1 MAENKL
7 LLKEIYSTNKL
18 YESEN
23 QFQKQYNKI
32 KEDNKDNDE
41 NNYVFVLFKG
51 KTLKI
56 EKKPRNKK
64 KLNTALTHNQLSVSL
79 SSKNNIDNK
88 HIIDKEKKLT
98 MTDRKNVIIQYKNLL
113 KKLNFS
119 PSQKLYNILNNNK
132 NKNDRKKIGEEKKK
146 KNKEIKESI
155 YKKESLEKINKSNF
169 IKGRKLKQIYL
180 KEISNNIKEENKKSK
195 SIKTT
200 IEEYDKINIKTGKT
214 IKNKIEEN
222 KKKSH
227 STYRSLSKERD
238 RYKKLKLKNK
248 IYEEEKNSLF
258 LVNINK
264 KLNKVLLEFNK
275 ENEKKKKEKNYT
287 INSKSLF
294 NYNFEEKNL
303 LNRIRNLKKV
313 SQKNFIN
320 NKNV

>member
-227 STYRSLSKERD
+227 STFRSLSKERD

-303 LNRIRNLKKV
+303 LNRIRNLKKF
-313 SQKNFIN
+313 SQK
-320 NKNV
+320 

>member
-18 YESEN
+18 YESDN

-64 KLNTALTHNQLSVSL
+64 KLNTALTYNQLSVSL

-132 NKNDRKKIGEEKKK
+132 NKNDRKKIGEGKKK

-313 SQKNFIN
+313 SQKKFY
-320 NKNV
+320 K

>member
-180 KEISNNIKEENKKSK
+180 NEISNNIKEENKKSK

-275 ENEKKKKEKNYT
+275 ENEKKKKEKNCT

>member
-227 STYRSLSKERD
+227 STFRSLSKERD

-294 NYNFEEKNL
+294 NYNFDEKNL

>member
-23 QFQKQYNKI
+23 TLVKEYNKI

-180 KEISNNIKEENKKSK
+180 KELSNNIKEENKKSK

>member
-18 YESEN
+18 YESDN

-180 KEISNNIKEENKKSK
+180 KELSNNIKEENKKSK

-227 STYRSLSKERD
+227 STFRSLSKERD

>member
-1 MAENKL
+1 MVENKL
-7 LLKEIYSTNKL
+7 FFPKRNSNNKL
-18 YESEN
+18 SESEN
-23 QFQKQYNKI
+23 TLVKEYNKI

-88 HIIDKEKKLT
+88 HIIDKKKKLT

-119 PSQKLYNILNNNK
+119 PSQKLYNIINNNK

-275 ENEKKKKEKNYT
+275 ENEKKKK
-287 INSKSLF
+287 
-294 NYNFEEKNL
+294 
-303 LNRIRNLKKV
+303 RKKLYH
-313 SQKNFIN
+313 QFQIFI
-320 NKNV
+320 

>member
-18 YESEN
+18 YESDN

-227 STYRSLSKERD
+227 STYRSLSKERN

>member
-18 YESEN
+18 YESDN

>member
-18 YESEN
+18 YESDN

-180 KEISNNIKEENKKSK
+180 NEISNNIKEENKKSK

-227 STYRSLSKERD
+227 STFRSLSKERD

-275 ENEKKKKEKNYT
+275 ENEKKKKEKNYS

>member
-180 KEISNNIKEENKKSK
+180 NEISNNIKEENKKSK